1 MHLTKGMT
9 VPSLALTMLFAP
21 HDARAG
27 GTAPP
32 QPIAEIITFRLI
44 PGTEDAAFLSA
55 AQATAAPVAAQPG
68 FLRRSLSRDKT
79 GLWTD
84 YVEWAD
90 AASATAAAQTV
101 MRLPEFGPFSAAID
115 PEGMV
120 MRHARVLSQIAR

>member
-9 VPSLALTMLFAP
+9 LTSLALTTRFAP
-21 HDARAG
+21 PDARAG
-27 GTAPP
+27 GTAAL
-32 QPIAEIITFRLI
+32 QPIAEIVTFRLI
-44 PGTEDAAFLSA
+44 PGTEDAAFQSA

-68 FLRRSLSRDKT
+68 FLRRSLSRDET

-90 AASATAAAQTV
+90 AASATAAAQRV
-101 MRLPEFGPFSAAID
+101 MRLPEFGPFGAAID

-120 MRHARVLSQIAR
+120 MRHAPVLLQIAR